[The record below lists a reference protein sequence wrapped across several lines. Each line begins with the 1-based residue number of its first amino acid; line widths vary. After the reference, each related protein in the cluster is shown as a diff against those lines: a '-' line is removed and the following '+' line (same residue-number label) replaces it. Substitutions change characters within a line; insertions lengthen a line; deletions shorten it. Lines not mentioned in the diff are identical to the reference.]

1 VTAAAIAWGLLGLSG
16 CRGLNALRQRC
27 IAGEVSACES
37 ACSKG
42 VAGEGGCRHAGN
54 LYREKANFE
63 FGSTDALSA
72 AGFFDKGCKG
82 GDGDSCLF
90 AAQMI
95 EGPYD
100 LDPTGAPD
108 AAPKTIEDAELAR
121 REKLLT
127 LSCREGSTQGCKR
140 LGDVLIGK
148 DTGRATRAYVAACQS
163 STAAAACAAAR
174 RRETHLAEHYRSGC
188 TRSVADDCT
197 SLGDFL
203 RTVDLPRAMR
213 LFVAECELRGVAD
226 VAGGVGGFVRARASS
241 VRGVPLLQ
249 DGGAPANVAPPT
261 PSGAAVHV
269 VVGPPSVKGQ
279 LALVEV
285 TRAFGDHAADFQACA
300 ARATPLPEDVP
311 SAQNAKPAGQVKDA
325 TVFHLVVDLTGD
337 VWKATPDDSKFGADA
352 LSCFE
357 TTFERLRFTELSSIA
372 LLTVPVTIE
381 RAPGNPT
388 QKP

>member
-1 VTAAAIAWGLLGLSG
+1 MTAAAIAWGLLGLSG

-27 IAGEVSACES
+27 LAGEVSACES

-54 LYREKANFE
+54 LHREKANFD
-63 FGSTDALSA
+63 FGSAEALSA

-95 EGPYD
+95 EAPYD
-100 LDPTGAPD
+100 LDPTGTPD
-108 AAPKTIEDAELAR
+108 TAPKTIEDAELAR
-121 REKLLT
+121 REKLLVT
-127 LSCREGSTQGCKR
+127 SCRDGSAQGCKR

-148 DTGRATRAYVAACQS
+148 DTERATRAYVAACQS
-163 STAAAACAAAR
+163 SAAAAACAAAR

-203 RTVDLPRAMR
+203 RAVDLPRAMR

-226 VAGGVGGFVRARASS
+226 VAGGVGGFVRTRASS
-241 VRGVPLLQ
+241 VQGVPLLQ
-249 DGGAPANVAPPT
+249 DGGAPPTGAAPT
-261 PSGAAVHV
+261 PSDPAVHV

-285 TRAFGDHAADFQACA
+285 TRALADHAADFQVCA
-300 ARATPLPEDVP
+300 SHATRD
-311 SAQNAKPAGQVKDA
+311 AHGVKDA

-337 VWKATPDDSKFGADA
+337 VWKATPDDSDLEADA

-357 TTFERLRFTELSSIA
+357 ATLERLRFTELSAIA
-372 LLTVPVTIE
+372 LLTVPVTLE
-381 RAPGNPT
+381 RAPENPT